1 MPEAANTTCAPHD
14 NTIAQRILE
23 AGVQLFARKGYAATS
38 TREIVERAQIT
49 KPMLYYYYKSKEG
62 LCRAALESFLD
73 EVERRQREAT
83 ARFSDPV
90 ELLVEHVWCLFEIFL
105 DRPDFSRLLIT
116 FTFGPDE
123 QVPGI
128 SMIAMAQR
136 AVASLE
142 RAADAACL
150 AGIIRKGAT
159 GDLTMALRGA
169 VLGWSAAALHR
180 PEVVL
185 SRELASNIV
194 RDLLCGFGAPVPA
207 RTA

>member
-1 MPEAANTTCAPHD
+1 MSEAAQTTCVPHD

-38 TREIVERAQIT
+38 TREIVEQAQIT

-62 LCRAALESFLD
+62 LCRAALEYFLD

-90 ELLVEHVWCLFEIFL
+90 ELLVEHVWCLFQIFL

-123 QVPGI
+123 QVPGV

-142 RAADAACL
+142 RAAEEACL
-150 AGIIRKGAT
+150 SGVIREGAA

-169 VLGWSAAALHR
+169 MLGWSAAALHR

-185 SRELASNIV
+185 SRGLASNIV
-194 RDLLCGFGAPVPA
+194 RDLLCGFGAPESA
-207 RTA
+207 KAA